1 MDWRETIVGWLAGQ
15 TSWAYHGDAPL
26 ASEPA
31 ALTAMALLAHRQNAN
46 AALDWL
52 IERQGTDGSVGVT
65 LEQRT
70 PCWTTAQAV
79 LAWALA
85 ERHIP
90 NGGLRY
96 TAAIT
101 RGIDWLL
108 GSRGIALER
117 TEQLGHDSTLIGWP
131 WVEGTH
137 SWIEPTAWAVLA
149 LKAVGLSN
157 HLRTREAV
165 RLLVDRLLPD
175 GGCNFGNTF
184 VLGQQLLPH
193 LQSSGICLMALA
205 GEKIDDP
212 RIDHTSEYLE
222 RQLSRRTA
230 TASLSYSLLGL
241 AAHDRQLAG
250 SGSLLAAAAERMLIQ
265 DRSAHKLSLLALAA
279 KADDHPLT
287 TPVMERLP

>member
-1 MDWRETIVGWLAGQ
+1 MDWTETVVGWLAAQ
-15 TSWAYHGDAPL
+15 KTWAYHGDAPL

-31 ALTAMALLAHRQNAN
+31 ALTALALLAHHHSGR

-52 IERQGTDGSVGVT
+52 VDRQQADGSVGIT
-65 LEQRT
+65 LEQT
-70 PCWTTAQAV
+70 SPGWTTAQAV

-85 ERHIP
+85 DRVAKNE
-90 NGGLRY
+90 GLRY
-96 TAAIT
+96 MGPAA
-101 RGIDWLL
+101 RGVDWLL
-108 GSRGIALER
+108 STRGVPLER
-117 TEQLGHDSTLIGWP
+117 NEQLGHDSMLIGWP

-149 LKAVGLSN
+149 LKAVGLKQ
-157 HLRTREAV
+157 HVRTREAV

-212 RIDHTSEYLE
+212 RIDRTAEYLE
-222 RQLSRRTA
+222 RELSHRTA

-241 AAHDRQLAG
+241 SAHNRYLPTAG
-250 SGSLLAAAAERMLIQ
+250 PMLAAAAERMLVR
-265 DRSAHKLSLLALAA
+265 DRSAHKLALLALAA
-279 KADDHPLT
+279 KGAEHPLT
-287 TPVMERLP
+287 TPTVERLP

>member
-1 MDWRETIVGWLAGQ
+1 MDWSETIIGWLVGQ
-15 TSWAYHGDAPL
+15 TRWAYHGDAPL

-31 ALTAMALLAHRQNAN
+31 ALTAMALVAHGERPNS
-46 AALDWL
+46 ALDWL
-52 IERQGTDGSVGVT
+52 AERQGADGSVGVT
-65 LEQRT
+65 LEQTT
-70 PCWTTAQAV
+70 PGWTTAQAV

-85 ERHIP
+85 DRYATTES
-90 NGGLRY
+90 LRY
-96 TAAIT
+96 MGPVG
-101 RGIDWLL
+101 RGTDWLL
-108 GSRGIALER
+108 ASRGMPLER
-117 TEQLGHDSTLIGWP
+117 NEQLGHDSTLIGWP

-149 LKAVGLSN
+149 LKAIGMSR
-157 HLRTREAV
+157 HARTREAV

-193 LQSSGICLMALA
+193 LQSSGICLLALA
-205 GEKIDDP
+205 GENIDDP
-212 RIDHTSEYLE
+212 RIDRTCDYLE

-241 AAHDRQLAG
+241 AAHDRPLATAG
-250 SGSLLAAAAERMLIQ
+250 PLLAAAAERMLVR

-279 KADDHPLT
+279 KAADHPLT
-287 TPVMERLP
+287 TPTVERLR